1 MTAAQNRVFL
11 AIKKFIERNG
21 YSPSYRDLQDALDLK
36 SPASVWK
43 HVEALKAQG
52 YIEHSYNK
60 GRSLAIC
67 PDKVLQGFCAC
78 RFQHEMIYFRGA
90 TCPMCALLSQFGVQV
105 STSPS
110 PSSSHFGASKNRQ
123 VQRT

>member
-1 MTAAQNRVFL
+1 MTAAQNRVFQ

-43 HVEALKAQG
+43 HVEALRLAG

-67 PDKVLQGFCAC
+67 PDKVLQGFSRCGSG
-78 RFQHEMIYFRGA
+78 HDTVYFRG
-90 TCPMCALLSQFGVQV
+90 TVCPMCAIFSNLNIPKFS
-105 STSPS
+105 ST
-110 PSSSHFGASKNRQ
+110 A
-123 VQRT
+123 